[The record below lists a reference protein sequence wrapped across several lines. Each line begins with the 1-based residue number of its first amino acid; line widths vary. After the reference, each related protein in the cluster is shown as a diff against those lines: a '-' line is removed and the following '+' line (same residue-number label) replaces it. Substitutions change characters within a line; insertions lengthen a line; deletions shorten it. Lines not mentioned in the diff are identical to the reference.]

1 MAPIERRKGMGKE
14 ISRRKFLKGSAMAL
28 GAVAVYDFKG
38 LGSAEQLSGAEI
50 LLAEEKKEGTMPHVI
65 VKLYPGRSEQQK
77 IRLADQIVKD
87 VVSIIRVGEESV
99 SVAIEEIKAEDWA
112 EKVYKPD
119 ILNAPGKLYKK
130 PGYSM

>member
-1 MAPIERRKGMGKE
+1 MERRKGMEKQ
-14 ISRRKFLKGSAMAL
+14 ISRRSLLKKSAIAL
-28 GAVAVYDFKG
+28 GTVAVCDFKG
-38 LGSAEQLSGAEI
+38 IGSADGVSDSKILPGADLKEEI
-50 LLAEEKKEGTMPHVI
+50 DPHII

-77 IRLADQIVKD
+77 IRLAEAIVKD
-87 VVSIIRVGEESV
+87 VVDIIKCSEGSV
-99 SVAIEEIKAEDWA
+99 SVAIEEVRPEDWA